1 MLKDTL
7 AEGEDRMSKSVEFFR
22 KDLASVR
29 AGRANPA
36 LLDKIVVEYYGAPT
50 PLNQMGTIAAP
61 EPRLLTIM
69 PWDKSALSAIEKA
82 IQKSDLGLNPNNDGT
97 IIRLAVPQLTEE
109 RRAQLVKTAR
119 KKGEDCKVNVRN
131 IRRDVVDKIKAEEK
145 AKACSEDEA
154 KDANADLQKL
164 TDKFIKDID
173 GILDIKEK
181 EIMEV

>member
-1 MLKDTL
+1 MLKEVL
-7 AEGEDRMSKSVEFFR
+7 ADGEDRMTKSVEFFR

-36 LLDKIVVEYYGAPT
+36 ILDKVVVDYYGAPT

-69 PWDKSALSAIEKA
+69 PWDKTALTAIEKA
-82 IQKSDLGLNPNNDGT
+82 IQKSDLGLNPNNDGN

-109 RRAQLVKTAR
+109 RRTQLVKGTR
-119 KKGEDCKVNVRN
+119 KKGEDCKVNIRN
-131 IRRDVVDKIKAEEK
+131 IRRDVADKIKAEEK
-145 AKACSEDEA
+145 AKSCSEDEA
-154 KDANADLQKL
+154 KDANDELQKL
-164 TDKFIKDID
+164 TDKHVKEVDK
-173 GILDIKEK
+173 ILDIKEK